1 MLVISVVGRQSKRG
15 AQLSVGQVDESVYGT
30 KTKQIPPQCLQEI
43 QVYGTTNVVAWAKT
57 LLPVQ
62 VCH

>member
-30 KTKQIPPQCLQEI
+30 KTKQIQRQCIQEI

-57 LLPVQ
+57 LLPVR
-62 VCH
+62 VCN